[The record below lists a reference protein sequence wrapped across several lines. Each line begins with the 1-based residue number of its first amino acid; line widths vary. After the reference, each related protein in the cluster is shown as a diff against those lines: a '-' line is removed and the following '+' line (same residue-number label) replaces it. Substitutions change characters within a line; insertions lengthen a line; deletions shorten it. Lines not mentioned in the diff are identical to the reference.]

1 MACLRAVLTSAP
13 PAVSQSTRPEAT
25 GHGWGMA
32 TNEELQAQ
40 IDALR
45 AALGSVPGLRVQDMS
60 PTIDKVS
67 GHHLRVWSSSE
78 LERHLDRFD
87 ELRIAE

>member
-1 MACLRAVLTSAP
+1 
-13 PAVSQSTRPEAT
+13 
-25 GHGWGMA
+25 MA

-45 AALGSVPGLRVQDMS
+45 AALGSIPGLRVQDMS
-60 PTIDKVS
+60 MNVARVNGP
-67 GHHLRVWSSSE
+67 HLRVWSSSE

-87 ELRIAE
+87 KLRHAD